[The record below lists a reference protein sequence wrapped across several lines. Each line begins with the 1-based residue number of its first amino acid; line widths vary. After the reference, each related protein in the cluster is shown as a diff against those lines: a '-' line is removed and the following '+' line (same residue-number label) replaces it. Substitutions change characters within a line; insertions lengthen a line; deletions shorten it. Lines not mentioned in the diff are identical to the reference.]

1 MVMAVSC
8 FIKVVDAPA
17 GGWSPV
23 VTFEQV
29 PRVGEF
35 VTFSLDGKRDEHGV
49 LRTNLYRVKHVIH
62 TAASELTAPMITL
75 DVEVERY
82 ANRI

>member
-1 MVMAVSC
+1 MAVSC
-8 FIKVVDAPA
+8 YIKVIDDTRA

-35 VTFSLDGKRDEHGV
+35 VTFSLDGKRDDKGV
-49 LRTNLYRVKHVIH
+49 LHTHLYRVKHVIH

-75 DVEVERY
+75 DVVVEQY
-82 ANRI
+82 ADRT